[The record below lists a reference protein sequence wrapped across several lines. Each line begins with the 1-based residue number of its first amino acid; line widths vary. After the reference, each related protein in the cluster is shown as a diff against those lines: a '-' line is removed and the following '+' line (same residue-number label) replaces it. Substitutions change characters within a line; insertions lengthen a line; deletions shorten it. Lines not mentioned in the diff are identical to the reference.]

1 MQKVIAFLCIF
12 FQTCDIFEL
21 LSFLKSVATCLSM
34 MRNII
39 RLYDKV
45 ISLSAVKEFKNQL
58 RFDEVKTMSLWSL
71 FIGTGCSLGQI

>member
-1 MQKVIAFLCIF
+1 
-12 FQTCDIFEL
+12 
-21 LSFLKSVATCLSM
+21 M